1 MIIHVIYKFFIGM
14 KIYMNC
20 GYFYF
25 TVTSVL
31 FLMVYHVLVYMM
43 Y

>member
-1 MIIHVIYKFFIGM
+1 MIIYVIYKFFIGM

-25 TVTSVL
+25 NVMSLL